1 MRTQRFGEAR
11 GDLLHRGVGALEP
24 IDREREV
31 QWLLDLPDS
40 LMLARRQARHDA
52 EAAAATYAPHGYYH
66 HVPLGLLLE
75 RREAIAAG
83 YASSFAAFPESEIS
97 NEGEVVEGNHYVHW
111 GRFRGT
117 LTGSWLGLPPTN
129 RRLDLY
135 YDLDT
140 LCTQAGHTV
149 EAVGATA
156 DVIRRARGGA
166 HAAA

>member
-1 MRTQRFGEAR
+1 MTSQEIRKIVGEHLNA
-11 GDLLHRGVGALEP
+11 E
-24 IDREREV
+24 
-31 QWLLDLPDS
+31 
-40 LMLARRQARHDA
+40 ARHDA
-52 EAAAATYAPHGYYH
+52 EAAASTYAPHGYYH

-75 RREAIAAG
+75 GREAVAAG
-83 YASSFAAFPESEIS
+83 YASSLAAFPDSEIS

-129 RRLDLY
+129 RRLDLPFVAVIEVREGRMIGEALY

-149 EAVGATA
+149 EAVRAAA
-156 DVIRRARGGA
+156 DVIRRARAGA
-166 HAAA
+166 QAAA

>member
-1 MRTQRFGEAR
+1 MTSQEIRKIVDEHLNA
-11 GDLLHRGVGALEP
+11 E
-24 IDREREV
+24 
-31 QWLLDLPDS
+31 
-40 LMLARRQARHDA
+40 ARHDA

-75 RREAIAAG
+75 GQDAVAAG
-83 YASSFAAFPESEIS
+83 YASSFAAFPDSEIS

-117 LTGSWLGLPPTN
+117 LAGPWLGLPPTN
-129 RRLDLY
+129 RRLDLPFAAVIEVREGRMIGEALY

-149 EAVGATA
+149 EAVRAA
-156 DVIRRARGGA
+156 VDVIRRTRAGA
-166 HAAA
+166 QAAA

>member
-1 MRTQRFGEAR
+1 LLPVTRRASPRSPRAR
-11 GDLLHRGVGALEP
+11 
-24 IDREREV
+24 
-31 QWLLDLPDS
+31 
-40 LMLARRQARHDA
+40 
-52 EAAAATYAPHGYYH
+52 
-66 HVPLGLLLE
+66 
-75 RREAIAAG
+75 
-83 YASSFAAFPESEIS
+83 S
-97 NEGEVVEGNHYVHW
+97 NEGEVVEGNHYVQW

-129 RRLDLY
+129 RRLDLPFAAVIEVREGRMIGEALY